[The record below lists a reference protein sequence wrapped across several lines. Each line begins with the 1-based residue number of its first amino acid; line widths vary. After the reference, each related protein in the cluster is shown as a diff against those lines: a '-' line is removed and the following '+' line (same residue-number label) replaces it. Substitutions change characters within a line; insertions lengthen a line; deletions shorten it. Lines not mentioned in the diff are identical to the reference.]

1 MIIDSLDNAS
11 AYANAHPRF
20 KAAFQFL
27 LDTPLATAE
36 CGRYDIDGDNIYAM
50 IQEPTLKPKTEAKLE
65 AHRKYI
71 DIQLVISGEETMG
84 WSPVQSCGNDLGFNE
99 AKDCGFFGDVPM
111 AWFPVRPGSFAVFFP
126 HDAHAP
132 CIGMGTARK
141 VVVKILA

>member
-1 MIIDSLDNAS
+1 
-11 AYANAHPRF
+11 
-20 KAAFQFL
+20 
-27 LDTPLATAE
+27 
-36 CGRYDIDGDNIYAM
+36 M

-71 DIQLVISGEETMG
+71 DIQFVISGEETMG
-84 WSPVQSCGNDLGFNE
+84 WSPVQGCGNDLGFNK

-111 AWFPVRPGSFAVFFP
+111 AWFPVRPAHLRSLP

-132 CIGMGTARK
+132 ASVGTARK